1 MMKNL
6 KKSLLNGVAALSVL
20 CSVNAAANAGV
31 VSETPAGQKT
41 MSKFME
47 SLARYIT
54 WPEGAFNSPDA
65 PYKYCLLGS
74 NTISS
79 ALNARLGDKKVK
91 DRGFQIVELN
101 IESIEE
107 SKSCHVVYI
116 GGAPDKARPII
127 DALSGLPILTTGDT
141 DKFAA
146 RGGMIGFF
154 GEGKKVALQINK
166 KRLET
171 GNLKASSKLFRVS
184 TF

>member
-1 MMKNL
+1 MRKL
-6 KKSLLNGVAALSVL
+6 KSCLLNCVAVISVL
-20 CSVNAAANAGV
+20 CSVNATANAGM
-31 VSETPAGQKT
+31 VSDTPAGQKT
-41 MSKFME
+41 MSRFME

-54 WPEGAFNSPDA
+54 WPDSSFASPDA

-74 NTISS
+74 SKITS
-79 ALNARLGDKKVK
+79 ALNKRLGDKKVK
-91 DRGFQIVELN
+91 KRGFEIVELDL
-101 IESIEE
+101 SAVEE
-107 SKSCHVVYI
+107 SKSCHVVFI
-116 GGAPDKARPII
+116 AGDQPDDMRPIV
-127 DALSGLPILTTGDT
+127 DALSGLPVLTTGDS

-184 TF
+184 SF